1 MKSRTLHYRK
11 QILSLTCAF
20 VLSASLM
27 MVAGIGSRVGTMPSM
42 TTQQVFAQTVGETSQ
57 AGDGQQ
63 AATTGQN
70 MTTTAAGAT
79 NATTM
84 SNATAGGEAR
94 IIMVMPTEMNET
106 YRWTVN
112 DTINPTITLVAN
124 VNNTITVDNPTDAEH
139 ELIIATVQGGEEVA
153 ATEDLEPGGHGELSI
168 MPNATDSLRYYCE
181 YHPDTMLGDILI
193 TNGTTMGNAT
203 TTTAATNATTMTN
216 QTQ

>member
-27 MVAGIGSRVGTMPSM
+27 MVAGIGSRVGLMPSM

-70 MTTTAAGAT
+70 MTTTAAGA
-79 NATTM
+79 

-112 DTINPTITLVAN
+112 DTINPTITLVSN

-153 ATEDLEPGGHGELSI
+153 ATEELQPGGHGELSI

-193 TNGTTMGNAT
+193 TNGTTIGSAT
-203 TTTAATNATTMTN
+203 TTTAAATNATTMTN